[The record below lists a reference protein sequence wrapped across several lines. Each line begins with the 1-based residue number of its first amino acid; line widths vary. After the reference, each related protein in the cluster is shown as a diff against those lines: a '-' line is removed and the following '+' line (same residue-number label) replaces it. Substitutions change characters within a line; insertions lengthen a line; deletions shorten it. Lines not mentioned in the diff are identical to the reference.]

1 MYSRFVFGNF
11 NDFNDYDLNKR
22 QRHPYGAFLDFFDG
36 IGDQNLFWHCKKRMF
51 QNKIRAT
58 SENAATD
65 KVKEIRLTR
74 STTHPIK
81 SITADELIRRWI
93 LVYVSFR

>member
-22 QRHPYGAFLDFFDG
+22 QRHPYGAFLDVFDG
-36 IGDQNLFWHCKKRMF
+36 TGDQNLFWHCKKRMF

-65 KVKEIRLTR
+65 KFLY
-74 STTHPIK
+74 SH
-81 SITADELIRRWI
+81 
-93 LVYVSFR
+93 

>member
-22 QRHPYGAFLDFFDG
+22 QRHPYGAFLDVFDG
-36 IGDQNLFWHCKKRMF
+36 TGDQNLFWHCKKRMF

-58 SENAATD
+58 SENTATD
-65 KVKEIRLTR
+65 TNTSVIVLQRCDLNGELANLRPYTALTMMAVF
-74 STTHPIK
+74 P
-81 SITADELIRRWI
+81 
-93 LVYVSFR
+93 